1 MTKLCYIDYVSTNLC
16 YAILCYTI
24 LCYHCRSNIS
34 PSVCKGNNSVAKR
47 DAILL
52 QVGSSLRTDLNTCCR
67 AARMSAGGGSSCP
80 LQLAQDTRKA
90 CVWLL
95 LPSSTSGR
103 LLSTYH
109 VVS

>member
-1 MTKLCYIDYVSTNLC
+1 MYPLIYTILC
-16 YAILCYTI
+16 YAILY
-24 LCYHCRSNIS
+24 YHCRSNIS
-34 PSVCKGNNSVAKR
+34 PSVCKGNSVAKR
-47 DAILL
+47 DATLL
-52 QVGSSLRTDLNTCCR
+52 QVGSSLRTDLSTCCR
-67 AARMSAGGGSSCP
+67 AVRMSAGGGSSCP